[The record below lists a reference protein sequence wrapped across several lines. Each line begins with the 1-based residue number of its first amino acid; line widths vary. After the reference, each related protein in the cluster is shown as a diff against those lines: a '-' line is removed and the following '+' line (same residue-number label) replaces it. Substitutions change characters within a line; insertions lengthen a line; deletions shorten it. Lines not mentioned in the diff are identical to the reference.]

1 MKKNGLK
8 LAAAT
13 AALVGIL
20 GAGGVMAY
28 LSDTDSVTNN
38 FHFGKID
45 IEETEP
51 SWKEPKEVTPNMV
64 IDKDPTVMNVDQ
76 TSAFIFQKVSVP
88 VANVVVAK
96 PDGTCLP
103 AADTELFS
111 YRVNDGWTLIGNRD
125 VRDSQGLKVVAREY
139 LYGYGTETAM
149 TEVSGKSKTNALFNN
164 VTVANIIEGQTDNNG
179 KPIELST
186 QDIKVS
192 AYGIQTKDLGS
203 DNKTAPRDVWA
214 IYANQNSIT
223 DQFNK

>member
-1 MKKNGLK
+1 MKKNNLK
-8 LAAAT
+8 LVAVT
-13 AALVGIL
+13 AALAGII

-28 LSDTDSVTNN
+28 LSDTDSVTNR

-51 SWKEPKEVTPNMV
+51 NWTEPEEVTPNMV
-64 IDKDPTVMNVDQ
+64 IDKDPTVLNVDQ

-88 VANVVVAK
+88 VANVVVAN

-111 YRVNDGWTLIGNRD
+111 YHVNDGWTLVGKRD
-125 VRDSQGLKVVAREY
+125 VKDPQGIKTVAREY

-149 TEVSGKSKTNALFNN
+149 TEVKGKGQTNALFNN
-164 VTVANIIEGQTDNNG
+164 VTVANIIQGQTDNTG

-186 QDIKVS
+186 QDIKVN
-192 AYGIQTKDLGS
+192 AYGIQTKDLGP
-203 DNKTAPRDVWA
+203 DDKTAPKDVWA

-223 DQFNK
+223 DQFTK